1 MVSPRNFDESPI
13 DVGKRKKEREREKG
27 KEIEKENNK
36 ETASSKFDP
45 RTNIEADIP

>member
-1 MVSPRNFDESPI
+1 MVSPRIFDESPI
-13 DVGKRKKEREREKG
+13 DVGKRKKEREREG
-27 KEIEKENNK
+27 REIEKENNK